1 MKDIFLIKLKSERSR
16 AIFLLVITAILW
28 SLGGVLIKSIKWNP
42 VAIAGMRS
50 MIAVVVL
57 LIVIRKPK
65 ITWSFPQIGGAL
77 AYSGTVILFV
87 MANKITTAANAI
99 LLQYTAPI
107 YVALFGAWFLKE
119 KAKLFDWIIVFIVLG
134 GMALFFLDHL
144 NVNGVLGNI
153 VAAASG
159 VCFGF
164 FAIFMRMQKDESPI
178 ESVLLGNIL
187 TAIIAI
193 PFMFKSAP
201 STEGW
206 INLLIM
212 GVIQLGVPYILYSMA
227 IKHVTALEAI
237 LIPVIEPIL
246 NPVWVFILLGETP
259 GPWAVVGGTIVI
271 MAVTLRCVL
280 ATFRSRT

>member
-1 MKDIFLIKLKSERSR
+1 MGDMVFAKLKSERTR
-16 AIFLLVITAILW
+16 AIVFLVITAILW
-28 SLGGVLIKSIKWNP
+28 SLGGVLIKSIKWNA

-50 MIAVVVL
+50 IIASIVL
-57 LIVIRKPK
+57 IIVIKKPK
-65 ITWSFPQIGGAL
+65 ITWSFAQVGAAL

-119 KAKLFDWIIVFIVLG
+119 KTKLFDWVVVFTVLG

-144 NVNGVLGNI
+144 NMNGVLGNI
-153 VAAASG
+153 VAALSG

-164 FAIFMRMQKDESPI
+164 FAIFMRMQKEESPI
-178 ESVLLGNIL
+178 ESVLLGNIP
-187 TAIIAI
+187 TALIAI
-193 PFMFKSAP
+193 PFMLKSTP
-201 STEGW
+201 NTQGW
-206 INLLIM
+206 INLLVM
-212 GVIQLGVPYILYSMA
+212 GVVQLGIPYILYSMA

-246 NPVWVFILLGETP
+246 NPIWVFLMIGETP
-259 GPWAVVGGTIVI
+259 GPWAILGGTIVI
-271 MAVTLRCVL
+271 VAVTLRCVL
-280 ATFRSRT
+280 ATVRSKY